1 VFDGRQTTRTWLIRF
16 HFPSRI
22 TNNSIG
28 TSTTGPRSR
37 SADQRRHHA
46 HDLAPS
52 RTTPSTH
59 HAHEL
64 AQPIS
69 TATTPPAAL
78 ALAST
83 VLDPVAAASRGHRGP
98 RTIKTRCPGSGVHR
112 PQPCGRGISRTRR
125 HIKASCP
132 WLRCPHAILAL
143 VAAPTRGHRSPSRP
157 TIAGRTSSPALEENC
172 QRAT

>member
-1 VFDGRQTTRTWLIRF
+1 MANPLSFSHAHHKQLDRNF
-16 HFPSRI
+16 HNRPTISLSR
-22 TNNSIG
+22 
-28 TSTTGPRSR
+28 STPPTCPRSR
-37 SADQRRHHA
+37 SQSDNAVTTPRSRTRSADQH
-46 HDLAPS
+46 
-52 RTTPSTH
+52 RTM
-59 HAHEL
+59 
-64 AQPIS
+64 
-69 TATTPPAAL
+69 PPAAL